1 MIFCVADMVIYQQG
15 HDVQDELSKVNGKIK
30 TGSEIIDKNSRDV
43 DKLKVLEL
51 LACFSPAH

>member
-1 MIFCVADMVIYQQG
+1 MVIYQQG

-30 TGSEIIDKNSRDV
+30 TGSEIIDKNRRDV
-43 DKLKVLEL
+43 DKLEVLEL